1 MNDILDL
8 KESLE
13 DARIFQDF
21 GIEPAFSIY
30 DGGGIKKLMEISSI
44 REKYFPKSLSKDILL
59 LSGDEFPLYNKNT
72 ECDIL

>member
-1 MNDILDL
+1 MKDVLDL

-30 DGGGIKKLMEISSI
+30 DGGGFKKLMEISSI
-44 REKYFPKSLSKDILL
+44 REKYLGTIYVLAT
-59 LSGDEFPLYNKNT
+59 KNRQIRKFL
-72 ECDIL
+72 DFK